1 VGETS
6 QLVDSLEL
14 NLPDG
19 RSLEVLTSG
28 PPNGMLLLFHV
39 GTPMAAA
46 HLEPLTLAAARSGLR
61 TVTYSRPGYGRSTR
75 QPGHALADATEDVR
89 AILDRLDADRFV
101 TLGWSGGG
109 SRALACAAKLSDRC
123 LAAVSVSAVAPYSA
137 EGLDWFAGMSDGN
150 VAEFSAAIQG
160 EGALK
165 RYLENAAG
173 RVGNLQKD
181 AVMRWIGPVA
191 FAPETVATATH
202 FAEFVAKSFRESV
215 SQGTGGWLDDDLA
228 LTRDWRFD
236 LAAIERPVAIW
247 HGGKDTLVPFS
258 HGEWLAQNIPH
269 ARAHFH
275 EQHDHMTLPVALLDQ
290 IVADLIEMA
299 L

>member
-1 VGETS
+1 MGEIS
-6 QLVDSLEL
+6 QLVNRFDLA
-14 NLPDG
+14 LPDG
-19 RSLEVLTSG
+19 RSIEVMTSG

-46 HLEPLTLAAARSGLR
+46 HFEPLTRAAASSGLR

-75 QPGHALADATEDVR
+75 QPGHALADAVADVR
-89 AILDRLDADRFV
+89 AILDRLGADRFV

-109 SRALACAAKLSDRC
+109 SRALACAAMLGDRC
-123 LAAVSVSAVAPYSA
+123 AAAVSVSAVAPYSA
-137 EGLDWFAGMSDGN
+137 VGLDWFAGMSDGN

-160 EGALK
+160 EAALAL
-165 RYLENAAG
+165 YLEKAAG

-181 AVMRWIGPVA
+181 AVMGWIGPVA
-191 FAPETVATATH
+191 FAPDTASRAAY
-202 FAEFVAKSFRESV
+202 FAEFVATSFRESV
-215 SQGTGGWLDDDLA
+215 SQGIGGWLDDDLA

-236 LAAIERPVAIW
+236 LTAIDRPVAIW

-290 IVADLIEMA
+290 IVADLIEMS

>member
-1 VGETS
+1 
-6 QLVDSLEL
+6 
-14 NLPDG
+14 
-19 RSLEVLTSG
+19 
-28 PPNGMLLLFHV
+28 
-39 GTPMAAA
+39 MAAA

-109 SRALACAAKLSDRC
+109 SRALACAAKFGDRC

-137 EGLDWFAGMSDGN
+137 DGLDWFAGMSDGN
-150 VAEFSAAIQG
+150 VAEFSAAMRG
-160 EGALK
+160 EAALAE
-165 RYLENAAG
+165 YLEAAAG
-173 RVGNLQKD
+173 RVGSLQKD
-181 AVMRWIGPVA
+181 AVMRWIGPLA
-191 FAPETVATATH
+191 FAPETAATATH
-202 FAEFVAKSFRESV
+202 FAEFVATSFRESV
-215 SQGTGGWLDDDLA
+215 SRGIGGWLDDDLA

-236 LAAIERPVAIW
+236 VNAIERPVAIW

-275 EQHDHMTLPVALLDQ
+275 EQHDHMTLPAMLLDQ
-290 IVADLIEMA
+290 IVADLVEMA

>member
-1 VGETS
+1 MGQTS

-14 NLPDG
+14 SLPDG

-109 SRALACAAKLSDRC
+109 SRALACAAKLGDRC

-137 EGLDWFAGMSDGN
+137 DGLDWFAGMSDGN
-150 VAEFSAAIQG
+150 VAEFSAAMRG
-160 EGALK
+160 EAALALIFFGPDVGK
-165 RYLENAAG
+165 IAG
-173 RVGNLQKD
+173 RITQPSWAAFVGLL
-181 AVMRWIGPVA
+181 VL
-191 FAPETVATATH
+191 
-202 FAEFVAKSFRESV
+202 V
-215 SQGTGGWLDDDLA
+215 SLGTL
-228 LTRDWRFD
+228 
-236 LAAIERPVAIW
+236 
-247 HGGKDTLVPFS
+247 
-258 HGEWLAQNIPH
+258 
-269 ARAHFH
+269 
-275 EQHDHMTLPVALLDQ
+275 
-290 IVADLIEMA
+290 IVAAVGSYRDA
-299 L
+299 RRAPG